1 MQPRLHPSCAF
12 LASVVIIIT
21 TIHFQTISCQ
31 RTQPYEVCGRLVQ
44 CGNTTLHYPFWG
56 VDRPVYCGHLG
67 FEITCRNNV
76 TLLHYESLSF
86 RVLKINIIQ
95 QTITVARDDLWSSY
109 CPQYLYN
116 TTYDS
121 NLFNDDNFAQEDVTL
136 YYRCDS
142 SSGVLMGHSFNCGVK
157 DNEKNNYFIG
167 TSMIDNNMLN
177 NSVQCTTQ
185 ITVPVIQSLA
195 DRLALTT
202 SEESDIRSALRA
214 GFNLRW
220 KANNDE
226 CDQCVQSGGRC
237 GSSLQ
242 QSALFTC
249 YCANESFLLT
259 CNNRSLGDGSNGA
272 LQNNFYRKWK
282 LVVGVSCGVTGITLL
297 LFVIILC
304 LGKRL
309 LETQKEANH
318 QIEMFIRN
326 YGTLAPKRFKSFG
339 GASHKS
345 DVYSYGMLVLEMTGA
360 RTQNN
365 SGSTSMSEAYFPDW
379 IYKQVEVGRNLRD
392 YRVTSEEEEVLA
404 RKMMIVSLWCIQ
416 SDPSDRPSIDKVVEM
431 LEGSF
436 ESLQVPARRFESS
449 PSRTFQGAPTS
460 SMQSINSGDGKEDFS
475 SSHFTNKNTIMK
487 SIIVD

>member
-1 MQPRLHPSCAF
+1 MQPRLHSSRA
-12 LASVVIIIT
+12 LIASVVIIIT
-21 TIHFQTISCQ
+21 TIHFPTISCQ
-31 RTQPYEVCGRLVQ
+31 RTQPYEVCGQLVQ

-56 VDRPVYCGHLG
+56 SDRPAYCGHSG

-95 QTITVARDDLWSSY
+95 QTITVARDDLWS
-109 CPQYLYN
+109 
-116 TTYDS
+116 
-121 NLFNDDNFAQEDVTL
+121 
-136 YYRCDS
+136 R
-142 SSGVLMGHSFNCGVK
+142 VLMGHDFNCRVK

-167 TSMIDNNMLN
+167 TSMIVNNMLN
-177 NSVQCTTQ
+177 NSVQCTAR

-202 SEESDIRSALRA
+202 SEVSDIRSALRA

-249 YCANESFLLT
+249 YCTNGSFLLT
-259 CNNRSLGDGSNGA
+259 RNSGSLGDGSNGA
-272 LQNNFYRKWK
+272 LQNNFYKKWK
-282 LVVGVSCGVTGITLL
+282 LVVGVSCGITGITLL
-297 LFVIILC
+297 LFVIILY

-326 YGTLAPKRFKSFG
+326 YGTLAPKRFKGVRGTAGYMAPEVFCRSFG

-345 DVYSYGMLVLEMTGA
+345 DVYSYGMMVLEMTGA
-360 RTQNN
+360 RKQNN
-365 SGSTSMSEAYFPDW
+365 FGSTSMSEAYFPDW

-392 YRVTSEEEEVLA
+392 HGVTLEKEEEEELA

-460 SMQSINSGDGKEDFS
+460 STQSINSGDCKEDFS
-475 SSHFTNKNTIMK
+475 SSHFTSKNTV